1 MKVYSTDGSILM
13 QVQAIEKAQAASE
26 IVFRGMVMGSMPV
39 KGRITPEEARRLIG
53 MLLRN
58 VNWLFLLMFL
68 FKRNTKLKA

>member
-39 KGRITPEEARRLIG
+39 KGRITPVEARHLVG

-68 FKRNTKLKA
+68 FKRNTKAK

>member
-39 KGRITPEEARRLIG
+39 KGRITPAEARHLVG

-58 VNWLFLLMFL
+58 VNWFFLLMFL
-68 FKRNTKLKA
+68 FKRNTNVK